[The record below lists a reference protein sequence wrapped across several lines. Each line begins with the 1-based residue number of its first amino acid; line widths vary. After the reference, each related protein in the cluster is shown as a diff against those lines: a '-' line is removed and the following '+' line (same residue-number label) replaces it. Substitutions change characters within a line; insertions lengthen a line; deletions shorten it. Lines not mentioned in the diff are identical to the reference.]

1 MSDSA
6 DFEEGE
12 VDDISDFED
21 GNPGDVGTVFPLGD
35 GSCDGSP
42 SHRGV
47 SHGSWRETYRDRD
60 VRDTGVSHKHGERT
74 KESLLRFL
82 SDDEPTS
89 RRKTSGVKRKRKRRE
104 WVPGSAERAQGT
116 RQDRAKCRFYLEGRC
131 NKGSE
136 CPFSHGFTPAKKQ
149 ELCKF
154 YATGGCSKG
163 SSCPFLHGE
172 FPCKFFHLSKNC
184 YHGGNCK
191 FSHKPLTPSTRSL
204 LDKLV
209 DDQNRSSR
217 SAESAIFNREASSM
231 YAPPITQFPQGAL
244 TEPYG
249 DVDYRHMVHSG
260 STGMGIQPGVPC
272 GFQPS
277 PQAVG
282 RRPPLESHAQHFRRS
297 IDESRLRPPPG
308 YGGPQPF
315 RGPFPPPYRF
325 HPGKSYPLPHRPPLA
340 SGNREPSMP
349 YPPQRFRPPYHDN
362 GGENFCNNSSTNADD
377 YSPEQFTRLTD
388 LKKQETKPSS
398 PPPLESPVNDQRE
411 VPPKMTVSKDIVV
424 YLNEKPSAGT
434 TPVTFKWHIIPLELD
449 KNPHQPPPS
458 ATNAN
463 PADPRLKA
471 RPQLPVLLT
480 IPSASTEEKQSEV
493 KNPPQPER
501 RKRPKLTLNEM
512 ANTFAKTGHR
522 VQSKT
527 PVLYSN
533 ILDPRL
539 LKRQKIESEVAS
551 PETAVDEEQSL
562 TPKALRVVFSP

>member
-21 GNPGDVGTVFPLGD
+21 GNPGDSGAVFPLGD
-35 GSCDGSP
+35 GSCDDSP
-42 SHRGV
+42 SHRGA
-47 SHGSWRETYRDRD
+47 SHGTWREAYKNRD
-60 VRDTGVSHKHGERT
+60 VRDMSLSHRHGERT
-74 KESLLRFL
+74 RESLLRFL
-82 SDDEPTS
+82 CDDEPAP
-89 RRKTSGVKRKRKRRE
+89 RRKASGMKRKRKRRE
-104 WVPGSAERAQGT
+104 WVSGSGERSQGT
-116 RQDRAKCRFYLEGRC
+116 RQDKAKCRFYLEGRC

-163 SSCPFLHGE
+163 SGCPFLHGE

-184 YHGGNCK
+184 YHGSNCK
-191 FSHKPLTPSTRSL
+191 FSHEPLTSSTRSL

-209 DDQNRSSR
+209 DDQNRNLR
-217 SAESAIFNREASSM
+217 STENVSFNREASSI
-231 YAPPITQFPQGAL
+231 YASPLNQFPQGAL

-260 STGMGIQPGVPC
+260 PTGMGTQPGVPC

-277 PQAVG
+277 PQTVG
-282 RRPPLESHAQHFRRS
+282 RRPPPEPHPPHFRRP
-297 IDESRLRPPPG
+297 IDEGHLRPALG
-308 YGGPQPF
+308 YGGPPPF
-315 RGPFPPPYRF
+315 RGLFSPPYRF
-325 HPGKSYPLPHRPPLA
+325 HTGKPFPLPHRPPLA
-340 SGNREPSMP
+340 GGNREAPMP
-349 YPPQRFRPPYHDN
+349 YPPLRFRPPYHD
-362 GGENFCNNSSTNADD
+362 GGGDNFYNSTNADD
-377 YSPEQFTRLTD
+377 YLPEQSNKITD
-388 LKKQETKPSS
+388 SKTQEIKPPS
-398 PPPLESPVNDQRE
+398 PPPPGSPVDDHRE
-411 VPPKMTVSKDIVV
+411 IPPKMMVSKDIVV
-424 YLNEKPSAGT
+424 YLNEKSSADT
-434 TPVTFKWHIIPLELD
+434 TPVTFKWHIIPLEFD
-449 KNPHQPPPS
+449 KSPRQLPPS
-458 ATNAN
+458 AANAN
-463 PADPRLKA
+463 PSDPRLKA
-471 RPQLPVLLT
+471 RPQLQVLLT
-480 IPSASTEEKQSEV
+480 IPSVSTEEKQSEV
-493 KNPPQPER
+493 KNPPQSER

-539 LKRQKIESEVAS
+539 LKRQKVESEVAS
-551 PETAVDEEQSL
+551 HETAAEEEQSL